1 MGRMRGSTERI
12 LAFPFVPR
20 SLWKHLKLQ
29 ILDGRVSQTTV
40 STITVQKRCRGYP
53 RIAGK
58 PVTEHLGGML
68 QLQATRDWRFDQQGR
83 PPISLLRQI
92 PHIVFHR
99 GKPDDRHV
107 GLYALGRAPCSVAY
121 GFGPVSNIREYGL
134 LLITRKRWPVKIVAV
149 FFRPSVAEPV

>member
-1 MGRMRGSTERI
+1 MPVIEGE
-12 LAFPFVPR
+12 AEFA
-20 SLWKHLKLQ
+20 
-29 ILDGRVSQTTV
+29 
-40 STITVQKRCRGYP
+40 
-53 RIAGK
+53 IAGK

-68 QLQATRDWRFDQQGR
+68 QLQATRDWRLDQQGR

-92 PHIVFHR
+92 PHIVFHA

-121 GFGPVSNIREYGL
+121 GFGPVSNTREYGL